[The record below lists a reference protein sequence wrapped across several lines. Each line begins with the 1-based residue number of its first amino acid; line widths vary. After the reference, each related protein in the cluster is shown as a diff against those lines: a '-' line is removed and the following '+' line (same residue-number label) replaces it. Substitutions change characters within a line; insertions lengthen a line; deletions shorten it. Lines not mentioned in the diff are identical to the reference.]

1 MTEGREAAVHAV
13 ATQWRDAILAKDW
26 TTFTRLYTRD
36 AVLMPPNAPLIV
48 GSAAIAAWFA
58 NSGLTLEAFAARPVA
73 IEAEEALATIRS
85 AYVMTF
91 TVPGSAAP
99 LTECGKSVFV
109 LRRDE
114 VGAWR
119 IAIDIW
125 NADGPPAP

>member
-1 MTEGREAAVHAV
+1 MTEGHEAAVHAV
-13 ATQWRDAILAKDW
+13 ATRWQDAILAKDW
-26 TTFTRLYTRD
+26 ATFAGLYTRD
-36 AVLMPPNAPLIV
+36 AVLMPPNAPLVV

-73 IEAEEALATIRS
+73 IEGEGALATLRS
-85 AYVMTF
+85 SYVMTF
-91 TVPGSAAP
+91 TVRGSAAP
-99 LTECGKSVFV
+99 LTECGKSLFV

-114 VGAWR
+114 DGAWR